1 MTLDTK
7 YYRPCVA
14 ALIQNHAGLLLIAE
28 RRDFKN
34 SWQFPQGG
42 IDEGETARDALVREL
57 GEELSLHKRDFTILE
72 ERPGYRYEFPA
83 KHRRWGRYLGQEQ
96 TYFRCEFL
104 GSDAAINLETAHTE
118 FRRWKWI
125 RPEEFS
131 LAWLPEFKRA
141 VYQQVMQ
148 DFFGLD
154 LHGA

>member
-1 MTLDTK
+1 MTLDAK

-14 ALIQNHAGLLLIAE
+14 ALIQNSGGLLLVAE

-42 IDEGETARDALVREL
+42 IDEGESARDALLREM
-57 GEELSLHKRDFTILE
+57 GEELSLGGSDFSILE

-83 KHRRWGRYLGQEQ
+83 KHRRWGKYLGQEQ

-104 GSDAAINLETAHTE
+104 GTDDAIDLETAQPE

-125 RPEEFS
+125 VPEEFK
-131 LAWLPEFKRA
+131 LEWLPEFKRS
-141 VYQQVMQ
+141 VYAQVMK
-148 DFFGLD
+148 DFFGFD
-154 LHGA
+154 LGGP